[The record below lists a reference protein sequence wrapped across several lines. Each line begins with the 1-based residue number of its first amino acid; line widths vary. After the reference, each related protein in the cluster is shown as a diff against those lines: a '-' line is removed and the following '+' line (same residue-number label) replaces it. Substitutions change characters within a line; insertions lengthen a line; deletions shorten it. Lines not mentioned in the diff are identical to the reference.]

1 MFGTQVS
8 AICNDETGIEA
19 LKKEE
24 AKWEKKSRWKS
35 LQVVQPTLMLSTIL
49 QCLTAGRVRP
59 VLPLLVLPLLLHPAA
74 RQATRLPHLSLAAA
88 TAHNI
93 ITSAAP
99 ILTDSVISIICYLT
113 LSSLQK

>member
-1 MFGTQVS
+1 MGEE
-8 AICNDETGIEA
+8 IA
-19 LKKEE
+19 LEVTAGGAAYPNVE
-24 AKWEKKSRWKS
+24 HH
-35 LQVVQPTLMLSTIL
+35 VVL
-49 QCLTAGRVRP
+49 QCFTAGRVRS

-88 TAHNI
+88 TAHNV

-113 LSSLQK
+113 LLSLPKMN